1 MQNNLSFCNL
11 KVVFRSPYKLHS
23 LFRFKD
29 TLYKKIRSHLIYHC
43 LCTSYNAIYYGKT
56 YQHFFTWAAKHMGVS
71 NFTDKHVKYVKE
83 SEIFDHLLQWE
94 CATDF
99 DHFDN
104 LASDT
109 NSLRL
114 LIKESLL
121 TKCDKP
127 ILNGTVKSLPLK
139 RFD

>member
-1 MQNNLSFCNL
+1 
-11 KVVFRSPYKLHS
+11 
-23 LFRFKD
+23 
-29 TLYKKIRSHLIYHC
+29 
-43 LCTSYNAIYYGKT
+43 
-56 YQHFFTWAAKHMGVS
+56 MGVS